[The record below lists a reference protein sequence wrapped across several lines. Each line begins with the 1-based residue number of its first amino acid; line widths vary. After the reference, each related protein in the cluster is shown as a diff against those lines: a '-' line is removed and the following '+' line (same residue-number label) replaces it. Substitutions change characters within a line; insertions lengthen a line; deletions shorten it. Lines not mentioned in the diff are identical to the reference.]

1 MVPIYSLDSVSYV
14 FFLMKAIA
22 HRFMSLY
29 ILIAFPVN
37 VPFSSFLFPV
47 DCTEI
52 PQYSNIF

>member
-29 ILIAFPVN
+29 ILIAFPVI
-37 VPFSSFLFPV
+37 VPFSSFFVSSGLH
-47 DCTEI
+47 
-52 PQYSNIF
+52 